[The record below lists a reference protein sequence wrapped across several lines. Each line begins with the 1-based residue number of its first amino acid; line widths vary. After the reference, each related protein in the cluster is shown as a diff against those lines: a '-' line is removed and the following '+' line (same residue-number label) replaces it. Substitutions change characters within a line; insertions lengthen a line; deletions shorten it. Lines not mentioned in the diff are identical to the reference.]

1 MTAVSASVGR
11 APLATPFSWV
21 FAAELYERLR
31 WFVTLR
37 WIASGT
43 LAVAAA
49 VGPRLGLPGAW
60 PALLVVAG
68 LVAASN
74 VVFTL
79 WLRRDLVAEQLY
91 GELRRCAIR
100 QMVSDLA
107 AILVTVH
114 FTGGCTSPVLP
125 FVVLHMAIGT
135 IMIATRVM
143 YLLGAVTSVAAFL
156 LFACERVGLLPSYRM
171 VGREL
176 GPAPCILA
184 TLMTLGLVFGVIYLV
199 DSVTSRFKQRSR
211 ELFLTTNELA
221 SRSVQLERSLAE
233 REELQ
238 RQKAH
243 YMRIS
248 AHQLRSPLGTIRT
261 TLQVLLEGYVEAG
274 SAEGRKLLAGAQERV
289 DALIAIV
296 NDLLELTKMR
306 EGRSK
311 APWSRKVSVSQILAD
326 LFDAK
331 DTVAR
336 GHGVELVPVFI
347 SERSVELDWAV
358 PPDLVYAFENL
369 IDNAIKYSKPEGGRV
384 TVSQSVNDDIATI
397 VVEDNGIGIP
407 TEQHDEVFLEFVRA
421 RNAKNH
427 AAEGTGL
434 GLSIVREAIRA
445 HGGDVRLESQLGL
458 GTRFIVTLPLHH
470 EPPEVT
476 AVLQGRNETA
486 PSTTAVAGVQ
496 TPTASGRDVIVPS
509 LS

>member
-1 MTAVSASVGR
+1 
-11 APLATPFSWV
+11 V
-21 FAAELYERLR
+21 FAAELFERLR

-37 WIASGT
+37 WIAVLALT
-43 LAVAAA
+43 LAGVF
-49 VGPRLGLPGAW
+49 GPRLGLPGAW

-68 LVAASN
+68 LVAVSN
-74 VVFTL
+74 LVFTRGL
-79 WLRRDLVAEQLY
+79 NRELVTEQRY
-91 GELRRCAIR
+91 AELRRCAIR
-100 QMVSDLA
+100 QMVTDLSA
-107 AILVTVH
+107 VVVTVH
-114 FTGGCTSPVLP
+114 FTGGCASPVLP
-125 FVVLHMAIGT
+125 FVVFHMAIGT
-135 IMIATRVM
+135 IMVATRIM
-143 YLLGAVTSVAAFL
+143 YLIGAATCLAVLT
-156 LFACERVGLLPSYRM
+156 LFAAQHTGILSPQPLPGVGVEGTGSSCTI
-171 VGREL
+171 
-176 GPAPCILA
+176 AA
-184 TLMTLGLVFGVIYLV
+184 LMTIALIFGVIYLV
-199 DSVTSRFKQRSR
+199 DSVTSRFKLRSR

-274 SAEGRKLLAGAQERV
+274 SAEGLKLLAGAQDRV

-384 TVSQSVNDDIATI
+384 TVSQSVKDDIATI

-407 TEQHDEVFLEFVRA
+407 TEQHEEVFLEFVRA
-421 RNAKNH
+421 RNAKSH

-445 HGGDVRLESQLGL
+445 HGGDVQLESQLGL

-470 EPPEVT
+470 EPPEV
-476 AVLQGRNETA
+476 AAALQARNETGR
-486 PSTTAVAGVQ
+486 STTAVAGVQ
-496 TPTASGRDVIVPS
+496 APTTSARDVIVPS
-509 LS
+509 PS